1 VSLEVIKGKV
11 KRLGEGGEEL
21 GAGGYIGGHGSVLLL
36 D

>member
-1 VSLEVIKGKV
+1 MSLKVINEKV

-21 GAGGYIGGHGSVLLL
+21 GAGGYRGRHGSVL